1 MTYYL
6 GNHIGF
12 RESLEEELKEFILKL
27 DPHMYFEEPEIK
39 TIIETGII
47 EDRCRFNSMIVDNIS
62 HYFKYYFPKYL
73 SCFGN
78 SKLSHANLYI
88 GSNDFGEVTGIPFF
102 GNLTSENIKTF
113 LEVIYPFVSI
123 DKTDKDISELIS
135 KMDFEVIKIS
145 RDTDFIDDNID
156 LVLKDHHEKK
166 KKYENEYFENLQLR
180 RIWKEKMDK
189 YTTRIY
195 DYANKPEFRKEVIE
209 FIKKSGEAD
218 VYYKVIELLKSKEE
232 IPIGD
237 GIEIGIRKMNKND
250 VVHWV
255 TEYKDIMV
263 DMHKSQRP
271 IRMGYIN
278 YGENFYTTQLALLNN
293 MRYRFLNNNSELN
306 YYLIK
311 IKFPTDF
318 HSKIYFKTHDMEN
331 WIIRTRAI
339 VNDSPGCL

>member
-1 MTYYL
+1 M
-6 GNHIGF
+6 I
-12 RESLEEELKEFILKL
+12 
-27 DPHMYFEEPEIK
+27 
-39 TIIETGII
+39 
-47 EDRCRFNSMIVDNIS
+47 NSIV
-62 HYFKYYFPKYL
+62 
-73 SCFGN
+73 N
-78 SKLSHANLYI
+78 SN
-88 GSNDFGEVTGIPFF
+88 F